1 MEDYP
6 NHIAIIMDGNGRWAK
21 EKNKARIY
29 GHKIGVNRVR
39 ELVEF
44 CRNNKDIGF
53 LTLYT
58 FSSENWLRP
67 KLEINGLMKLIKT
80 TIENQIEDLVK
91 NGIKIRIIGDI
102 STLPNSVRE
111 KLIESME
118 LTKDNDKLILNL
130 AINYGSRTEIINAVK
145 IISTKVKNNDI
156 SIDEISEQELSENL
170 YTYPNP
176 NPDLLIRTGGESRLS
191 NFLLWQLAYSEIIIN
206 NKYWPDYRVSDL
218 EFDIEQYITIER
230 RFGKTSEQINS

>member
-21 EKNKARIY
+21 QKNKPRIY
-29 GHKIGVNRVR
+29 GHKTGVDRVR

-44 CRNNKDIGF
+44 CRNNKDIEF

-80 TIENQIEDLVK
+80 TIENQIEDLVE

-130 AINYGSRTEIINAVK
+130 AINYGSRSEIINAVK

-156 SIDEISEQELSENL
+156 SIDEISEEELSENL

-206 NKYWPDYRVSDL
+206 DKYWPDYRVSDL
-218 EFDIEQYITIER
+218 EFDIKQYITRER

>member
-218 EFDIEQYITIER
+218 EFDIEQYITVER

>member
-156 SIDEISEQELSENL
+156 SIDEISEQKLSENL

-218 EFDIEQYITIER
+218 EFDIEQYITVER

>member
-29 GHKIGVNRVR
+29 GHKIGVSRVR

-44 CRNNKDIGF
+44 CRDNKDIGL

-80 TIENQIEDLVK
+80 TIENQIEDLVE

-130 AINYGSRTEIINAVK
+130 AINYGSRSEIINAVK

-156 SIDEISEQELSENL
+156 SIDEISEEELSENL

-206 NKYWPDYRVSDL
+206 DKYWPDYSHKDL
-218 EFDIEQYITIER
+218 SKDIEEYMKRER
-230 RFGKTSEQINS
+230 RFGKISEQIVN

>member
-156 SIDEISEQELSENL
+156 SINEISEQELSENL

-218 EFDIEQYITIER
+218 EFDIEQYITVER

>member
-29 GHKIGVNRVR
+29 GHKIGVSRVR

-44 CRNNKDIGF
+44 CRNNKDIGL

-80 TIENQIEDLVK
+80 TIENQIEDLVE

-130 AINYGSRTEIINAVK
+130 AINYGSRSEIINAVK

-156 SIDEISEQELSENL
+156 SIDEISEEELSENL

-218 EFDIEQYITIER
+218 EFDIKQYITRER

>member
-44 CRNNKDIGF
+44 CRNNKDIRF

-156 SIDEISEQELSENL
+156 SIDEISEQKLSENL

-218 EFDIEQYITIER
+218 EFDIEQYITVER